1 MGSSCI
7 CSCKNWAAHGRKVL
21 EISTATNSRVKVIL
35 IGTSVTPSYS
45 QFTSAYTSYI
55 EMVIGII
62 STLRKDRKLLCSFV
76 A

>member
-1 MGSSCI
+1 
-7 CSCKNWAAHGRKVL
+7 
-21 EISTATNSRVKVIL
+21 VIL
-35 IGTSVTPSYS
+35 IGTSVTPSDS